1 MGIYSD
7 GKVYGISFML
17 EEAEYEVKSDEP
29 LTPKQIKDI
38 KDYYNTVKEKINKYI
53 IRYYALC
60 SSSFTYGPQDTFYT
74 WLPCTASLIDSL

>member
-17 EEAEYEVKSDEP
+17 NEEEEAVYEVKSDLP

-38 KDYYNTVKEKINKYI
+38 QEYYETVKQEQKK
-53 IRYYALC
+53 
-60 SSSFTYGPQDTFYT
+60 TFMFGIMHSVRPRT
-74 WLPCTASLIDSL
+74 VQILFSRGFHVRQI

>member
-7 GKVYGISFML
+7 GKVYGILFML
-17 EEAEYEVKSDEP
+17 EEAEYEVKSDLP
-29 LTPKQIKDI
+29 VTPKQIKDI
-38 KDYYNTVKEKINKYI
+38 KDYYNTVKERNVI

-60 SSSFTYGPQDTFYT
+60 SSTYGPQDTFYT